1 MCGFSLESGNQE
13 ILEMMNKKI
22 EAESFMETV
31 NILHDADIICN
42 TSVVFGYPIETK
54 DTIKET
60 FEQCLKARVYPSIGF
75 LLPLPATGMYDYALT
90 KGHIRDEEE
99 FLLSITERQDI
110 CVNMTKLSDEEIMN
124 EIKEGGKKLNELLE
138 LGLTEDR
145 YIKTGNFKNYKAKK
159 QWKKPPLDPEDV
171 KRNENDFSFNYS
183 ATEFK
188 YEESVSTSES

>member
-1 MCGFSLESGNQE
+1 MVGFSLESGSQE

-22 EAESFMETV
+22 DVNAFMETV

-42 TSVVFGYPIETK
+42 TSVIFGYPIETIE
-54 DTIKET
+54 TIRET

-75 LLPLPATGMYDYALT
+75 LLPLPATVMYDYALS
-90 KGHIRDEEE
+90 KGHIKDEEE

-110 CVNMTKLSDEEIMN
+110 CINMTKLSDQEIMN

-138 LGLTEDR
+138 LGLSEDK
-145 YIKTGNFKNYKAKK
+145 YIKTGNYKNFKAKK
-159 QWKKPPLDPEDV
+159 KWKKPPLDPENI
-171 KRNENDFSFNYS
+171 KRNENDFSFNYG

-188 YEESVSTSES
+188 YQESVTTSE